1 MTTTTTRFAALI
13 GQQITRWDGQ
23 TFRIAT
29 ISQPVC
35 GGLFLPVTAI
45 NTNCETWPALLDA
58 GLAELGEAM
67 VFCTHQMAAT
77 ST

>member
-1 MTTTTTRFAALI
+1 MGSVESRPA
-13 GQQITRWDGQ
+13 RDGQ

-29 ISQPVC
+29 IGQPTI

-58 GLAELGEAM
+58 GLAALGEAM
-67 VFCTHQMAAT
+67 VFCTDMAAT
-77 ST
+77 SA

>member
-1 MTTTTTRFAALI
+1 MTTTRYAALI
-13 GQQITRWDGQ
+13 GQTITRWDGQ

-29 ISQPVC
+29 IGQPVC

-45 NTNCETWPALLDA
+45 NANCETWPALLDA
-58 GLAELGEAM
+58 GLAALGEAM

-77 ST
+77 SA